1 MNDLSKLINEGV
13 VLNHE
18 FDIDDV
24 IKLSTAIFVAGVLA
38 IIVGHGI
45 LNAIK

>member
-1 MNDLSKLINEGV
+1 MDIKKLINEG
-13 VLNHE
+13 LTLHHE
-18 FDIDDV
+18 LDTDDM
-24 IKLSTAIFVAGVLA
+24 IKLGASIFVAVVLA